1 MKLKKLSGNFSFHCW
16 CFSLLLYTL
25 KLLYR
30 AFQNLS
36 WNWKKTGN
44 KYLEKVPNW
53 VINKLKTLY
62 LYTHTHVY
70 TCVLYAHKYMHLC
83 IYNTRI
89 IYIKCV
95 YIYIK
100 YIYTLSVHV
109 CLCVCTYTLVEVGSS
124 ILKFKGN
131 RFPGHSGFPVAIF
144 FPGQTLLNLFWWHS
158 LAMR

>member
-1 MKLKKLSGNFSFHCW
+1 MEILLFIVDAFPPCYIPSNYYTVLFKISYETGKK
-16 CFSLLLYTL
+16 
-25 KLLYR
+25 
-30 AFQNLS
+30 Q
-36 WNWKKTGN
+36 
-44 KYLEKVPNW
+44 
-53 VINKLKTLY
+53 VINTWKRFLTELLISWKLY
-62 LYTHTHVY
+62 IYIYTHVY
-70 TCVLYAHKYMHLC
+70 TYVLYAHRYMHLC
-83 IYNTRI
+83 IYNTHKYI
-89 IYIKCV
+89 IYIKCM

-100 YIYTLSVHV
+100 YIYTLSVHM